1 MTIVDAG
8 IHIVVLGQLPYPT
21 PVRAAVSSSSA
32 VDILAAHLSPLDLV
46 QFVSSSAFQLEH
58 PDVFLDEVAVLPS
71 RVERWLG
78 DDFLTSPSRERMVYV
93 LRLQEPKKKVSKVE
107 L

>member
-8 IHIVVLGQLPYPT
+8 IHIVVFGQLPYPT
-21 PVRAAVSSSSA
+21 PVRGISSSSA